1 VSRSPHGR
9 GTRALVGAAIGG
21 IAGASALAL
30 LAAGCRAPA
39 RDVASRPSELHQ
51 EKSGPFVLE
60 TEIADPKIRAAALET
75 LARASEVLEALY
87 GDRPT
92 RDLTIRLYPSETD
105 RWVAEGV
112 DPTARD
118 YQPLPA
124 SASRASLRASVA
136 FPRIEVVERRDAL
149 PDLLLCDST
158 RIALAHEAAHLWT
171 FATIPGEENIPE
183 SIHEGIAEWVADH
196 AERLREQGLEA
207 HTSVVKPQIF
217 EATEPSYW
225 GDCYFPFSAAAI
237 AAPEDRNG
245 ESVERVPNP
254 KVSKPFLRESLGE
267 WRLARE
273 EDRLPTYQAWI
284 KTPPRDSPSPQ
295 LWTVIS
301 WLAIANYL
309 RDQDCVPAFRTWL
322 RSICLGERL
331 DSATNRLI
339 LRLKYPVAI
348 EGFIERMASDVPRW
362 WSLGRDVSELAGAP
376 GLASGF
382 LLSPVPG
389 RAVWLFERK
398 TRDCQ
403 RFQVDA
409 DVQILGGGS
418 PELWVGFGFDDGR
431 NGVRAVIP
439 VSGKATVEGVTC
451 GVPNYG
457 FDASLSAGAV
467 RNDRPFHVRV
477 RRDNDEVALFVG
489 FAPVTVRMPRGFDAK
504 TGRIGIGARGG
515 AFTVRDLR
523 ITVLPPR
530 SK

>member
-1 VSRSPHGR
+1 MSRSPHGR
-9 GTRALVGAAIGG
+9 GARALIGAPIRG

-39 RDVASRPSELHQ
+39 REVASRPSGLHQ

-60 TEIADPKIRAAALET
+60 SEIADPKIRAAAVET

-87 GDRPT
+87 GARPE
-92 RDLTIRLYPSETD
+92 RELTIRLYPSETD

-183 SIHEGIAEWVADH
+183 SIHEGIAEWVADQVQTRWE
-196 AERLREQGLEA
+196 ASMGIDERDSADPVRAKEIDAFEGYFKLPRRPNETEYCVYPLE
-207 HTSVVKPQIF
+207 F
-217 EATEPSYW
+217 EKGPYGRWVT
-225 GDCYFPFSAAAI
+225 SAA
-237 AAPEDRNG
+237 
-245 ESVERVPNP
+245 
-254 KVSKPFLRESLGE
+254 FQRESGAELGAL
-267 WRLARE
+267 RLTHPI
-273 EDRLPTYQAWI
+273 PTIAELLDT
-284 KTPPRDSPSPQ
+284 TPRASKSPQ
-295 LWTVIS
+295 LWTAAAWFQVSALTSLSENPTNFVRWVRAMARGEDPKKTYEDIFGIEEYRQ
-301 WLAIANYL
+301 WIEMCAH
-309 RDQDCVPAFRTWL
+309 Q
-322 RSICLGERL
+322 LGGAQRL
-331 DSATNRLI
+331 
-339 LRLKYPVAI
+339 
-348 EGFIERMASDVPRW
+348 
-362 WSLGRDVSELAGAP
+362 WSVGRDVSQLRPSSAFGVSALLAPTP
-376 GLASGF
+376 GSAT
-382 LLSPVPG
+382 
-389 RAVWLFERK
+389 WLFDSGDWDCER
-398 TRDCQ
+398 
-403 RFQVDA
+403 FEADA

-418 PELWVGFGFDDGR
+418 PELWLGFGFDDGR

-439 VSGKATVEGVTC
+439 TSGKATVEGVVG

-467 RNDRPFHVRV
+467 RSDRPFHVRV
-477 RRDNDEVALFVG
+477 RRDNDEVTFFVG

-504 TGRIGIGARGG
+504 TGRIGVGARGG